1 MTELWFDGYNMNPAE
16 IKKEVGINA
25 LVKAGRKE
33 VFPTI
38 EIDSKK
44 YRRLDFSLIPDFGF
58 LGSEDPLAK
67 NVELK
72 LSFDRELA
80 IMSVMDYAS
89 QSTDDHKILE
99 KPFVIKDCHSVTEYI
114 SSPDLRLQYETIQN
128 SPLMYNYDESE
139 VIIRTLA
146 QNETTL
152 RLDAIHGG
160 PLPSHLF
167 AGVISCDALHGT
179 KEKTC
184 TAFTQNNV
192 EEVNIKVNGHS
203 VNGYPVK
210 CEEGCS
216 TYPLIKWLESTNR
229 LHNNLAGRTFT
240 LDTFKDNFIW
250 SHHFESEESVNGWV
264 SIDLKLSQAYETNMC
279 LVIWL
284 ITPYTLSLDKYNQI
298 EKIKV

>member
-1 MTELWFDGYNMNPAE
+1 MTELWFDYYNLNVDD
-16 IKKEVGINA
+16 IKKDIVRNA
-25 LVKAGRKE
+25 VAQMFRKD

-58 LGSEDPLAK
+58 LGSDEPLAK

-80 IMSVMDYAS
+80 IMSVLDYKS
-89 QSTDDHKILE
+89 QANDDHKFLE
-99 KPFVIKDCHSVTEYI
+99 KPFVIKDCYSVAEYV
-114 SSPDLRLQYETIQN
+114 SSPDLRTHYDTIQH
-128 SPLMYNYDESE
+128 SPLIYNYDESE

-152 RLDAIHGG
+152 RLDGIHGG

-167 AGVISCDALHGT
+167 AAVISSEALHGHKDMT
-179 KEKTC
+179 STC
-184 TAFTQNNV
+184 FTQNNV

-210 CEEGCS
+210 CPEGTG

-229 LHNNLAGRTFT
+229 LHNNLSGKTFT
-240 LDTFKDNFIW
+240 LETFKDNFIW
-250 SHHFESEESVNGWV
+250 SHYFESEESANGWI
-264 SIDLKLSQAYETNMC
+264 SIDLKLSEAYDTNMC

-284 ITPYTLSLDKYNQI
+284 ITPYSLSLDKYNQI
-298 EKIKV
+298 EKMKV